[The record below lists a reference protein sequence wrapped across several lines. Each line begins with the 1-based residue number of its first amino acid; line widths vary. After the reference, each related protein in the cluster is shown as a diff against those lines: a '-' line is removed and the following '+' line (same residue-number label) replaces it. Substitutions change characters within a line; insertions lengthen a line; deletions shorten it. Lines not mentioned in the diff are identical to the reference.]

1 MADELRLLSQLGKRI
16 TYLRK
21 ERGISQLDLSI
32 DSGLSKSYLS
42 DLEHGRRNPSVASL
56 SKIASALGVTLEE
69 LFRGVVE
76 IKQLIDN

>member
-1 MADELRLLSQLGKRI
+1 MGKRI